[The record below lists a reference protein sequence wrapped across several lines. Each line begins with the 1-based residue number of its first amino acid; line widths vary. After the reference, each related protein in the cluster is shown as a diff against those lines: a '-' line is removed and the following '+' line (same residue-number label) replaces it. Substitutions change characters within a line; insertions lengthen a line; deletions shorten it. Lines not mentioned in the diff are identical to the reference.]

1 MSSRADGEGSRSRM
15 VKRHRYFFFFI
26 FGFLSFLFLQ
36 LVLFLVVK
44 GGVSVYKNEKIS
56 PLFLSLALLA
66 FIIFSLY
73 EIKKRGGHPLIVV
86 SLGLV
91 LGGGLSNLFDRI
103 RIGGVADYLDLTF
116 WQLNLADIFV
126 IVGVLIFLY
135 GLLKL
140 SHVKDA

>member
-1 MSSRADGEGSRSRM
+1 MTP
-15 VKRHRYFFFFI
+15 KFRYLFFFL
-26 FGFLSFLFLQ
+26 FGFAGFLFLQ
-36 LVLFLVVK
+36 LILFLVIK

-56 PLFLSLALLA
+56 PLFLSLVLFA

-73 EIKKRGGHPLIVV
+73 EIKKKGDHPLIVV
-86 SLGLV
+86 SLGLI
-91 LGGGLSNLFDRI
+91 LGGGFSNFFDRI
-103 RIGGVADYLDLTF
+103 RMGGVADYLDLFF
-116 WQLNLADIFV
+116 WQLNLADIFI